1 MIKENRMIY
10 GISFICEGICYER
23 LNDWE
28 KAENDFLTSLDIKP
42 DSPNVLNYLAYGWV
56 EREMRLDQSLNVK
69 TLIKLTQKA
78 IILLIVLLGHIL
90 KKIIWMK
97 QLD

>member
-1 MIKENRMIY
+1 MR
-10 GISFICEGICYER
+10 GICYER
-23 LNDWE
+23 LGNWD
-28 KAENDFLTSLDIKP
+28 KAEKDFLTSEIKP

-56 EREMRLDQSLNVK
+56 EREIRLDQSLEMLKAVYK
-69 TLIKLTQKA
+69 AQKA
-78 IILLIVLLGHIL
+78 IILLIALFGHIL